1 MSTRANVRPAA
12 QLCSVT
18 CSACHSL
25 ASCAWHDLSVYN
37 AHAVPYG
44 QRTRIGR
51 RQIKWI
57 EGRRRRLRDRSRQ
70 LIADGPSRSRTRPNY
85 YRRKVATSLQRFRQ
99 YGLRCY
105 FLGAENDNCSIRVV
119 RLARPKKLFPGSG
132 TAGLSIRTAA
142 NCCQITQ
149 FCCDVW
155 LTSLAWGR
163 PSGHG
168 AARGDCA

>member
-70 LIADGPSRSRTRPNY
+70 LKSRRSKSESDATKLLSEEGRYIITAISSIWAALLLPR
-85 YRRKVATSLQRFRQ
+85 RRK
-99 YGLRCY
+99 
-105 FLGAENDNCSIRVV
+105 
-119 RLARPKKLFPGSG
+119 
-132 TAGLSIRTAA
+132 
-142 NCCQITQ
+142 
-149 FCCDVW
+149 
-155 LTSLAWGR
+155 
-163 PSGHG
+163 
-168 AARGDCA
+168 